1 MKIYVYILLSLYLN
15 WNFIKSQ
22 SNLYINIVTLTTGKT
37 FNLSVKNSTAL
48 VASFTVKIIKTSLPV
63 LDGQE

>member
-1 MKIYVYILLSLYLN
+1 MKICYYILLSLYIN
-15 WNFIKSQ
+15 WNIIKSQ
-22 SNLYINIVTLTTGKT
+22 SNLYLNIVTLSTGKT
-37 FNLSVKNSTAL
+37 FNFSIKNNTAL